1 MKVFLH
7 GETLKGYA
15 WSEVADVSRSCMAMA
30 EGLSTEF
37 FRLGRETFGDQSRE
51 TFGDQSRETFGDQCL
66 DVGRSRL
73 KASGSWSRSAF
84 PVRGEALNSR
94 EVFGKYQVRPR
105 RSESAPDTA

>member
-7 GETLKGYA
+7 GEKLKGYA
-15 WSEVADVSRSCMAMA
+15 LSEVADVSRSRMAMG
-30 EGLSTEF
+30 EGLSTEL
-37 FRLGRETFGDQSRE
+37 FRLGRE

-94 EVFGKYQVRPR
+94 EVSGKYQVRSR
-105 RSESAPDTA
+105 RSESAPDIALIVLSS